1 MRVMVGHSPSESAMS
16 VVTRALFTG
25 LLLTSLSAAA
35 VDVPALESAV
45 DSPARADA
53 QRARDPYRHPLQTL
67 EFFAIAPEIGRAHSE
82 LQSLMRISY
91 AVFCLKKQTSTPT
104 QHPTHNHK
112 QQDHNPIR
120 NTQLI

>member
-35 VDVPALESAV
+35 VDVHALESAV
-45 DSPARADA
+45 HSPARADA

-67 EFFAIAPEIGRAHSE
+67 EFFAISPDMPVVASCPGMTGHTD
-82 LQSLMRISY
+82 ISAAY
-91 AVFCLKKQTSTPT
+91 LHDVGPPQVPKYERSGT
-104 QHPTHNHK
+104 
-112 QQDHNPIR
+112 
-120 NTQLI
+120 